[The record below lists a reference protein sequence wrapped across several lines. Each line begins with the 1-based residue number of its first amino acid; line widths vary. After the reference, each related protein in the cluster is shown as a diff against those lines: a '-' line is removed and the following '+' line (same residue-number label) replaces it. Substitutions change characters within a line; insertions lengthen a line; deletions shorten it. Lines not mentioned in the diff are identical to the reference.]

1 MHPRKEY
8 LFLAL
13 TVILSIPFYLWGALA
28 PVSGLPFGLPI
39 SFLMIFIPLLLSM
52 VYAWQENGR
61 RGIITLFKSSFQSG
75 RGNIGLLVV
84 SVSCMPIVMVLTYYL
99 QKTLRLPLPDSYSI
113 GVSGVLPMIVL
124 YFIGAIPE
132 ELGWSYTITK
142 PLVEKHGIVGAGA
155 MIGFVWA
162 LWHVIPWSWAHS
174 PSWVAGM
181 IVLNMLMRI
190 VMTYLYTVGNGCV
203 LCSILFHAMI
213 NVSFGVFPVNGSYV
227 ITWVACI
234 GMLCVGSIFIFV
246 ERKFHLI
253 PG

>member
-13 TVILSIPFYLWGALA
+13 TVILSVPFYVWGALA

-39 SFLMIFIPLLLSM
+39 SFLMIFIPLLLSI
-52 VYAWQENGR
+52 VYAWREDGR
-61 RGIITLFKSSFQSG
+61 GGIIALFKSGFQLG
-75 RGNIGLLVV
+75 RGNIWPLIV
-84 SVSCMPIVMVLTYYL
+84 SVTCMPIVMVLTYYFQKAL
-99 QKTLRLPLPDSYSI
+99 QFPLPDSYSI
-113 GVSGVLPMIVL
+113 GYPEILPMIVL
-124 YFIGAIPE
+124 YFLGSIPE
-132 ELGWSYTITK
+132 ELGWSCTITK
-142 PLVEKHGIVGAGA
+142 PLVEKHGIIGAGA

-174 PSWVAGM
+174 PSWIAGM

-190 VMTYLYTVGNGCV
+190 VMTYLYTIGNGCV
-203 LCSILFHAMI
+203 LCSILFHTMI

-227 ITWVACI
+227 ITWVASI
-234 GMLCVGSIFIFV
+234 GMLCVGAMFFFV
-246 ERKFHLI
+246 ERKLRLI